1 MKKMP
6 VVYLSEV
13 DLKYRDKLHE
23 LLNDY
28 LLAPVKLTV
37 STDMLSKYFL
47 KIADR
52 HEIKVGDAKKLIP
65 NLGDKTNYVV
75 HYRNIQLYLSLGMK
89 LIKSF
94 KI

>member
-75 HYRNIQLYLSLGMK
+75 HYKNIQLYLSLGMK

>member
-1 MKKMP
+1 MP